1 MKNIFN
7 YSILELGDFDLK
19 VSIILKLSVLIIFV
33 AILLFVLRKTVYK
46 ARRIESSRKYSI
58 FRLTKYFV
66 LVLAVVI
73 GLQILTFD
81 LTVLLAG
88 SAALLVGFGLGIQ
101 SLFSDFVSGIIL
113 LVDASVKVDDIIEV
127 NGLVCKVQEIN
138 LRTTTVLTRDDKY
151 IILPNTDL
159 TKNPLINWTHSDIA
173 SRFDVTVGVDYASD
187 VKLVMKII
195 KEAAQNQEGVLKNP
209 SPFVRFT
216 EYADSSLNFAVIFWV
231 EEVFRVENI
240 KSEIRVRIFE
250 DFASN
255 NVIIPFPQRDIH
267 IKKESN
273 ARANSENSI

>member
-1 MKNIFN
+1 MKDIFN

-33 AILLFVLRKTVYK
+33 AILLFVLRKTINK
-46 ARRIESSRKYSI
+46 AKRIELSRKYSI
-58 FRLTKYFV
+58 FRLAKYFI

-113 LVDASVKVDDIIEV
+113 LVDASVKVDDVIEV

-173 SRFDVTVGVDYASD
+173 SRFDVSVGVDYTSD
-187 VKLVMKII
+187 VNLVMKII
-195 KEAAQNQEGVLKNP
+195 KEVAENQEGVLKNP
-209 SPFVRFT
+209 SPYVRFT
-216 EYADSSLNFAVIFWV
+216 EYAESSLNFAVFFWV

-267 IKKESN
+267 IKK
-273 ARANSENSI
+273 